1 MNYELELKKYLN
13 KIYDK
18 KIYDI
23 LIKENIEKLSSL
35 NLDEI
40 KSLINSKEVFL
51 GSDLNDF
58 IISLIPEGY
67 DGYLLRKTISKCHNL
82 THPILYDENGQ
93 P

>member
-23 LIKENIEKLSSL
+23 LIKENTEKLISL

-40 KSLINSKEVFL
+40 K
-51 GSDLNDF
+51 
-58 IISLIPEGY
+58 
-67 DGYLLRKTISKCHNL
+67 
-82 THPILYDENGQ
+82 
-93 P
+93 

>member
-23 LIKENIEKLSSL
+23 LIKENTEKLISL

-40 KSLINSKEVFL
+40 KSLIN
-51 GSDLNDF
+51 
-58 IISLIPEGY
+58 
-67 DGYLLRKTISKCHNL
+67 
-82 THPILYDENGQ
+82 
-93 P
+93 

>member
-23 LIKENIEKLSSL
+23 LIKENTEKLISL

-67 DGYLLRKTISKCHNL
+67 EIGRASCR
-82 THPILYDENGQ
+82 ERV
-93 P
+93 

>member
-23 LIKENIEKLSSL
+23 LIKENTEKLISL

-40 KSLINSKEVFL
+40 KSLINSKEAFL
-51 GSDLNDF
+51 GSDLSGCK
-58 IISLIPEGY
+58 ISWITEGY
-67 DGYLLRKTISKCHNL
+67 DG
-82 THPILYDENGQ
+82 
-93 P
+93 

>member
-23 LIKENIEKLSSL
+23 LIKENTEKLISL

-67 DGYLLRKTISKCHNL
+67 D
-82 THPILYDENGQ
+82 
-93 P
+93 